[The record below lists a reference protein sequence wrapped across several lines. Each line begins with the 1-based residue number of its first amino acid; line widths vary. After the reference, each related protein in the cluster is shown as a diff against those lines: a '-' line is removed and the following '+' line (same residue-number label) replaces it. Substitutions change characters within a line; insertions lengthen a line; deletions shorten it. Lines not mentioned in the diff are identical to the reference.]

1 VIVGTAALALMGA
14 GFAPTAN
21 AAAAATTPVTAPP
34 AAQGA
39 QALTARTILDGTG
52 HGWKGPD
59 DLTNIGTDI
68 YVAFQNGVPSTGGAS
83 GTPATSTIVKF
94 TLQGSIEQTWPITGK
109 IDGLTADPARHRVI
123 ATVNEDGNS
132 SLYTVPSDG
141 GTTPTHFAYDMNLS
155 FPSNRGGFFIMVG
168 SAGGG
173 QAFDSWRWFRSR

>member
-1 VIVGTAALALMGA
+1 MFTSPARRRSTRAVIVGTAALALMGV
-14 GFAPTAN
+14 GLAPNAA

-68 YVAFQNGVPSTGGAS
+68 YVAFQNGVPSTGGAT

-109 IDGLTADPARHRVI
+109 IDGLTADPAHHRVI
-123 ATVNEDGNS
+123 ATVTKTATPAS
-132 SLYTVPSDG
+132 TRCPATAAPHPP
-141 GTTPTHFAYDMNLS
+141 TTPTM
-155 FPSNRGGFFIMVG
+155 
-168 SAGGG
+168 
-173 QAFDSWRWFRSR
+173 